1 MIILKS
7 VKKKNL
13 KKKIILSICKLK
25 DTHWKNGLISQLKYF
40 KKICRNDDLNNLI
53 FFDKKLIGYTLL
65 RKRKF
70 RTQINKNN
78 YLHFDTLI
86 IDKNYRNYG
95 MSKLLMHFNNL
106 VIKRNNKPSFLTCKK
121 KLVNFYKAFNWK
133 LERKKK
139 FKTKILVKGKFI
151 MSFNFNRKLKNGIEL
166 EI

>member
-1 MIILKS
+1 
-7 VKKKNL
+7 
-13 KKKIILSICKLK
+13 
-25 DTHWKNGLISQLKYF
+25 
-40 KKICRNDDLNNLI
+40 
-53 FFDKKLIGYTLL
+53 
-65 RKRKF
+65 
-70 RTQINKNN
+70 
-78 YLHFDTLI
+78 
-86 IDKNYRNYG
+86 